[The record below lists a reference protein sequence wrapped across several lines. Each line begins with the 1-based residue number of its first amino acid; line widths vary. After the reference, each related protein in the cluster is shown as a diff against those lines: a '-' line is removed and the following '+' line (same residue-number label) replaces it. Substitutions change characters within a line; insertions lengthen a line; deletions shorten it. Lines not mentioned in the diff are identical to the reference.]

1 MVDSRENYREEAQIV
16 AQKPLMMDDRQ
27 LEALAEF
34 AAGAGHEINNPLA
47 IISGHAQLLLTQI
60 DDPQQRR
67 SLAVIAAQV
76 KRAYEMIA
84 DIRLFARPPKP
95 EFLWFDL
102 YAKIDELV
110 ERQIPEF
117 LPPGIVL
124 QWQHDEPSL
133 MLESDPVQMAVALLA
148 LIRNAVESL
157 GEEGMITLN
166 VKQDREANLA
176 EIRVLDDGPG
186 IPEEIREMIFSPFFS
201 GRQAGRGLGFGLPK
215 AWRIAKQCG
224 GSLEL
229 DCRELPKTCF
239 LLKLPLHKTPDDETV
254 QKTKTKK
261 AKPRG
266 NHRR

>member
-1 MVDSRENYREEAQIV
+1 MNEH
-16 AQKPLMMDDRQ
+16 

-47 IISGHAQLLLTQI
+47 IISGHAQLLLAQI

-67 SLAVIAAQV
+67 SLAAIAAQV

-95 EFLWFDL
+95 EFIKFDL

-110 ERQIPEF
+110 EKQIPEF
-117 LPPGIVL
+117 LPPEITLRWKHKEPVL
-124 QWQHDEPSL
+124 F
-133 MLESDPVQMAVALLA
+133 LESDPVQISVALLA
-148 LIRNAVESL
+148 LVRNAIESL
-157 GEEGMITLN
+157 GEKGTITLK
-166 VKQDREANLA
+166 VLQHQEANQI
-176 EIRVLDDGPG
+176 EIRVSDDGPG
-186 IPEEIREMIFSPFFS
+186 VPDGIREMIFFPFFS

-229 DCRELPKTCF
+229 DCGEESKTCF
-239 LLKLPLHKTPDDETV
+239 VLKLPM
-254 QKTKTKK
+254 
-261 AKPRG
+261 G
-266 NHRR
+266 

>member
-1 MVDSRENYREEAQIV
+1 MN
-16 AQKPLMMDDRQ
+16 DDQQ

-47 IISGHAQLLLTQI
+47 IISGHAQLLLAQI

-95 EFLWFDL
+95 EFVQFNL
-102 YAKIDELV
+102 YARIDELV
-110 ERQIPEF
+110 ETQLPEF
-117 LPPGIVL
+117 LPPGITL
-124 QWQHDEPSL
+124 KWKHNPSPL
-133 MLESDPVQMAVALLA
+133 LLKSDPVQISVALLA
-148 LIRNAVESL
+148 LVRNAMESL
-157 GEEGMITLN
+157 GEKGTITLK
-166 VKQDREANLA
+166 VKPYKKENRG
-176 EIRVLDDGPG
+176 EIRVQDNGPG
-186 IPEEIREMIFSPFFS
+186 IPAEIRDKVFFPFFS

-229 DCRELPKTCF
+229 ECGEKGKTCF
-239 LLKLPLHKTPDDETV
+239 LLKLPLQTEP
-254 QKTKTKK
+254 QS
-261 AKPRG
+261 
-266 NHRR
+266 

>member
-1 MVDSRENYREEAQIV
+1 
-16 AQKPLMMDDRQ
+16 MDEQ
-27 LEALAEF
+27 HLEAMAEF

-47 IISGHAQLLLTQI
+47 IISVHGQLLLAQI

-84 DIRLFARPPKP
+84 DIRQFARPPKP
-95 EFLWFDL
+95 EFIPFDL

-110 ERQIPEF
+110 EKQIPEF

-124 QWQHDEPSL
+124 QWKHDTPSFV
-133 MLESDPVQMAVALLA
+133 MNSDPVQISVALLA
-148 LIRNAVESL
+148 LIRNAVEAL
-157 GEEGMITLN
+157 GEKGTITLE
-166 VKQDREANLA
+166 VKPYEKEGV
-176 EIRVLDDGPG
+176 EIRVDDDGPG
-186 IPEEIREMIFSPFFS
+186 VPEAIREMIFSPFFS

-229 DCRELPKTCF
+229 ECGEKGETCF
-239 LLKLPLHKTPDDETV
+239 LFKLPHQSEPRQSEPR
-254 QKTKTKK
+254 TK
-261 AKPRG
+261 
-266 NHRR
+266 